1 MPIGCAIAFAV
12 SVKPVGISKSAL
24 LVRRAKNGVA
34 AALNETIAA
43 LEPILPPGSNQTG
56 NRKLKASN
64 KII

>member
-1 MPIGCAIAFAV
+1 MAFAV

-43 LEPILPPGSNQTG
+43 LEPILPPGSNQLVSG
-56 NRKLKASN
+56 IKASN